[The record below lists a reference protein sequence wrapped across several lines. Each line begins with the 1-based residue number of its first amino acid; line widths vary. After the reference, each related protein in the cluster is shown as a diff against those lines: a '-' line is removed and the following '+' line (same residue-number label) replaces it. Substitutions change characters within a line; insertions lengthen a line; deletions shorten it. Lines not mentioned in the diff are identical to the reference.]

1 MKHLDHRLTDQT
13 QVSKGNSEFS
23 QDDSIDDFVPR
34 SMPVSKKQPGLLI
47 NLALMQAVATAV
59 FSLLVW
65 LSFDSREGL
74 SAAFGGSIAM
84 LGSLYSAGRLF
95 TTKQDASASEML
107 ARFYAS
113 VVLKIVFTLAM
124 MVICITVLK
133 VSLLPFIIAYIIA
146 AVIVNWLMLLVPAQL
161 DEVNE

>member
-1 MKHLDHRLTDQT
+1 MKHIDHRSPDTT
-13 QVSKGNSEFS
+13 QASKGDSEFS
-23 QDDSIDDFVPR
+23 HEDSVDEFVAR

-47 NLALMQAVATAV
+47 NLALMQAVGTAV
-59 FSLLVW
+59 FSLVVW
-65 LSFDSREGL
+65 LCFDSREGL

-84 LGSLYSAGRLF
+84 FGSLYSAGRLF
-95 TTKQDASASEML
+95 TTKQEASASEML

-113 VVLKIVFTLAM
+113 VVLKIIFTLAM

-133 VSLLPFIIAYIIA
+133 VSLLPFIIAYLIA
-146 AVIVNWLMLLVPAQL
+146 AVIVNWLVLLVPAQL